1 MPFVSL
7 IIPTMRVGGLDFL
20 MDSLARQSF
29 ADFELVLVDAFHD
42 RRRDIVAKEA
52 RDRFLAVRHVG
63 LNPSPFPI
71 CSFSTYSNAG
81 IAASTGEVLLFM
93 VDYSRLPVDLI
104 ERHARFHKADTT
116 KRAGLMGPHRYV
128 GFQPAP
134 GFAGYGR
141 DDISRYANDVM
152 TGALDLFMFSAG
164 TAVERPSFPHDAD
177 GGVQVPADADPK
189 LRHAAGPIGA
199 EYFHAKNESVRK
211 SRVLEVDG
219 YDTELDGA
227 HLYQDTDFAD
237 RLTVKAGVSWTL
249 DPTAIVDIVNPRHVF
264 PFAKRLRPHED
275 NKAIWE
281 RKKAAGYPPSSRRL
295 MLDLK
300 IEEKQAPIQD
310 DPSVGRVA
318 YTLEQS
324 AGIETTAPKM
334 RIAMVY
340 GEFSS
345 YGHGPYT
352 ADGIYKTVGLTG
364 SEGSFFNLARTLS
377 ERGHEVVVFCDT
389 PGEQDHSTGFKMLPI
404 RTLGAFPQV
413 KGVDAML
420 AWNEPDY
427 LKYAPAGT
435 LRVCDQQLND
445 FGYAG
450 SGWYPQ
456 AGRWLT
462 PQQNWRGLVDCWV
475 SPSEN
480 HAKNV
485 MTTELPGAQFSVIAN
500 SVDLDLFGASPKRY
514 PHRAVWCSSPDRG
527 LHHALAMWPVV
538 RQQIPDAELHVFY
551 MLAPW
556 IARARENGDDVGR
569 RARFIENALD
579 RLRGYGVVV
588 HDAVPNV
595 QMARELQAS
604 ACLVYPCDPVRY
616 TEGFGCSVLD
626 AAAGG
631 CVPIIS
637 TADALPE
644 VHGDASIGVI
654 GNPATT
660 RQAWIDAVVA
670 VMRGEIDPT
679 AGERMKRHAQKHSRQ
694 VIATKWE
701 QMLSGVLHARRGAGQ
716 TQDVSRNDISLR

>member
-1 MPFVSL
+1 
-7 IIPTMRVGGLDFL
+7 MRVGGLDFL
-20 MDSLARQSF
+20 MDSLARQTF
-29 ADFELVLVDAFHD
+29 TDFELVLVDAFHD
-42 RRRDIVAKEA
+42 RRRDVVAKEA
-52 RDRFLAVRHVG
+52 RDRFIAVRHVG

-71 CSFSTYSNAG
+71 CAFSTYSNAG
-81 IAASTGEVLLFM
+81 IAAATGDVLLFL

-104 ERHARFHKADTT
+104 ERHARFHKADAT

-128 GFQPAP
+128 GFAPAP

-141 DDISRYANDVM
+141 DDIGRYVNDVQS
-152 TGALDLFMFSAG
+152 GALDQFMFSTGAI
-164 TAVERPSFPHDAD
+164 VERPSYPHVAD
-177 GGVQVPADADPK
+177 GGVEVPADADPK
-189 LRHAAGPIGA
+189 LRLSPGPIGA
-199 EYFHAKNESVRK
+199 EFYHGKNESVRR
-211 SRVLEVDG
+211 SCALEVDG
-219 YDTELDGA
+219 YDTDLDGA

-237 RLTVKAGVSWTL
+237 RLTVKAGVRWTV

-281 RKKAAGYPPSSRRL
+281 RKKAAGYPETSRRL
-295 MLDLK
+295 SFDLK
-300 IEEKQAPIQD
+300 VSEKQAVMD
-310 DPSVGRVA
+310 DPGVGRVD
-318 YTLEQS
+318 
-324 AGIETTAPKM
+324 TTMPKL
-334 RIAMVY
+334 RVAMVY

-345 YGHGPYT
+345 FGHGPYT
-352 ADGIYKTVGLTG
+352 TDGIYKTIGLTG

-389 PGEQDHSTGFKMLPI
+389 PGEQDHSSGFKMLPI
-404 RTLGAFPQV
+404 PLLASFPKV

-427 LKYAPAGT
+427 LKFAPPGA

-450 SGWYPQ
+450 GGWYQQ
-456 AGRWLT
+456 AGRWVG
-462 PQQNWRGLVDCWV
+462 PHVSQDWRALVDRWV

-480 HAKNV
+480 HKRNV
-485 MTTELPGAQFSVIAN
+485 MKAEAVPLDRCDVIAN
-500 SVDLDLFGASPKRY
+500 SVDLDLFGAAPKRN

-527 LHHALAMWPVV
+527 LHHALALWPAV
-538 RQQIPDAELHVFY
+538 RQQVPDAELHVFY

-556 IARARENGDDVGR
+556 IARARESADDVGR
-569 RARFIENALD
+569 RARYIENALE
-579 RLRGYGVVV
+579 RLRGHGVVV
-588 HDAVPNV
+588 HDAVPNA

-654 GNPATT
+654 GNPAAS
-660 RQAWIDAVVA
+660 RQAWVDAIVA
-670 VMRGEIDPT
+670 VMRGDIDPSAT
-679 AGERMKRHAQKHSRQ
+679 ERMQQHARKHSRH
-694 VIATKWE
+694 VIANQWE
-701 QMLSGVLHARRGAGQ
+701 TLIAEASYARRSAGQ
-716 TQDVSRNDISLR
+716 VQDVSRNDVSLR